1 MFGVWHIP
9 LTGRQTLEGW
19 KKPGGRAAN
28 PFPSP
33 LIFKAMCTL
42 MRNLIHV
49 FLIHLHVWGRC
60 SETVRPESL
69 GRLFHPQPGRCPASW
84 RGSQTARFSCH
95 TGLDSSG
102 AWSSRWPLDES
113 PEPRKALVGTQS
125 RLLPAP
131 DEHRGDVCSKQR
143 EMRGSEIYG
152 PTRSP
157 HRARQAGER
166 VGARERGRV
175 SPVTVELTFQIWRTG
190 LPGQADL
197 RPLSPLTP
205 TVATPPLDSLLV
217 PPLSSVLNCLSPRR
231 SGHLLP
237 GHGSQHARHGRSPPA
252 DGASECR

>member
-143 EMRGSEIYG
+143 EMRGYRRFTARPSARTELGRQGSE
-152 PTRSP
+152 S
-157 HRARQAGER
+157 
-166 VGARERGRV
+166 GR
-175 SPVTVELTFQIWRTG
+175 
-190 LPGQADL
+190 
-197 RPLSPLTP
+197 
-205 TVATPPLDSLLV
+205 
-217 PPLSSVLNCLSPRR
+217 
-231 SGHLLP
+231 
-237 GHGSQHARHGRSPPA
+237 
-252 DGASECR
+252 ASEVGFPRLP

>member
-131 DEHRGDVCSKQR
+131 DEHRGDGDVCSKQR
-143 EMRGSEIYG
+143 EMRGSRRF
-152 PTRSP
+152 T
-157 HRARQAGER
+157 ARPA
-166 VGARERGRV
+166 ARTELGRQG
-175 SPVTVELTFQIWRTG
+175 SE
-190 LPGQADL
+190 
-197 RPLSPLTP
+197 
-205 TVATPPLDSLLV
+205 
-217 PPLSSVLNCLSPRR
+217 
-231 SGHLLP
+231 SG
-237 GHGSQHARHGRSPPA
+237 R
-252 DGASECR
+252 ASEVGFPRLP